1 MSAEAFKLLAGADL
15 NVVFYKGSAPA
26 IQDLIAGQVPTAF
39 DTVTIAAPHV
49 KSGKARALAV
59 TSAKRSKVLPDVPTM
74 QEAGVPNFDVT
85 SWQALYAP
93 AGTAPAVVSRMN
105 AEIEK
110 IIANPDIAAK
120 MEGLGLE
127 HTPNT
132 PAQFADFNRSELAKW
147 AKVVKDGNIK
157 VE

>member
-1 MSAEAFKLLAGADL
+1 
-15 NVVFYKGSAPA
+15 
-26 IQDLIAGQVPTAF
+26 
-39 DTVTIAAPHV
+39 
-49 KSGKARALAV
+49 
-59 TSAKRSKVLPDVPTM
+59 
-74 QEAGVPNFDVT
+74 
-85 SWQALYAP
+85 
-93 AGTAPAVVSRMN
+93 MN

-147 AKVVKDGNIK
+147 AKIVKDGNIK

>member
-1 MSAEAFKLLAGADL
+1 
-15 NVVFYKGSAPA
+15 
-26 IQDLIAGQVPTAF
+26 VPTAF
-39 DTVTIAAPHV
+39 DTVTVAAPHI
-49 KSGKARALAV
+49 KSSKARALAV

-74 QEAGVPNFDVT
+74 QEAGVPNFDVA

-93 AGTAPAVVSRMN
+93 AGTPPAVVSRMN

-110 IIANPDIAAK
+110 IMANPEVAAK

-127 HTPNT
+127 YTANT

-147 AKVVKDGNIK
+147 AKIVKDGNIK